1 MCAVEVLYDQLRR
14 LVEADSALQ
23 PSDVLVI
30 TPDLGVYAPLIDAVC
45 GAGEGERT
53 LPFSI
58 TDHTLHAES
67 PVVNAYFTL
76 FDLAASR
83 YDVNLTIV
91 TLARQ
96 DDLFIFDI
104 GYFTINA
111 LARIAD
117 VNTYF
122 FCRLN
127 HQTTI
132 LEAVADRTA
141 AVALAPF
148 RATIE
153 SHLVQKPILI
163 GTKERVTSR
172 LIASQVPE
180 AIVNARRRTSR
191 QNAKK

>member
-67 PVVNAYFTL
+67 PVVNA
-76 FDLAASR
+76 
-83 YDVNLTIV
+83 
-91 TLARQ
+91 
-96 DDLFIFDI
+96 
-104 GYFTINA
+104 YFTINA